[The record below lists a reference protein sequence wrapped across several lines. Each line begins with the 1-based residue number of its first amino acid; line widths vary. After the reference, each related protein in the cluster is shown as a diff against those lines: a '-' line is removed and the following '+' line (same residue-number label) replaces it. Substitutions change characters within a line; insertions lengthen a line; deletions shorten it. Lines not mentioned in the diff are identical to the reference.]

1 MLRPSKRMKA
11 RGLLSPR
18 CDSTTLPPRSGIS
31 PMELTD
37 AVALVT
43 GGSEGIGR
51 AIAATLSQQ
60 GCRVTITG
68 RREDTLRH
76 TAEELGLDWITG
88 DVGNEEDAIRTV
100 NSVIEKNGRLDILV
114 NNAGH
119 GIFKPL
125 VDITLEEFEGVYRTN
140 VFGAFLMAREA
151 ARHFIERGS
160 GELIN
165 ISSTSSLKGSA
176 GRTVYGSSKFAL
188 RGMTECW
195 RDELRRHNVRVMLVN
210 PSEVMTD
217 FSTKAGAPREK
228 SDKKL
233 RPQEIAD
240 AIIGALKVNGRGFI
254 PEFSVFAT
262 NPY

>member
-1 MLRPSKRMKA
+1 
-11 RGLLSPR
+11 
-18 CDSTTLPPRSGIS
+18 
-31 PMELTD
+31 MELRD

-51 AIAATLSQQ
+51 AIAKALSNE
-60 GCRVTITG
+60 GCKVTITG
-68 RREDTLRH
+68 RREDTVRN
-76 TAEELGLDWITG
+76 TAEELGLDWIAG
-88 DVGNEEDAIRTV
+88 DVGNESDAVRTV
-100 NSVIEKNGRLDILV
+100 SGVIEKHGRLDILV
-114 NNAGH
+114 NNAGF
-119 GIFKPL
+119 GIFKSL
-125 VDITLEEFEGVYRTN
+125 VDTTLEEIESVYRTN
-140 VFGAFLMAREA
+140 VFGPFLMSREA
-151 ARHFIERGS
+151 ARHFIQQGS

-176 GRTVYGSSKFAL
+176 SRTAYGSSKFAL

-217 FSTKAGAPREK
+217 FSAKAGAPREP

-240 AIIGALKVNGRGFI
+240 AIIGALKVDSRGFI

-262 NPY
+262 NPF